1 MPEGQTQLKLVASDR
16 MDNPAAES
24 LRDQRESAPFAI
36 DNSPPTVVL
45 DAQTSADGAVVEVAI
60 SDRISAV
67 QKAYYTI
74 DYDEQQH
81 PIAPLDGVFD
91 SRSEKARFAVE
102 GLAAGEHVIVVRA
115 IDILDNIGVRQI
127 VIQIK

>member
-1 MPEGQTQLKLVASDR
+1 M
-16 MDNPAAES
+16 
-24 LRDQRESAPFAI
+24 
-36 DNSPPTVVL
+36 
-45 DAQTSADGAVVEVAI
+45 AI

-102 GLAAGEHVIVVRA
+102 GLASGEHVIVVRA